1 MSERKYRKSKRAE
14 QEAATRDRIVEATV
28 RLHSEVGPSRTT
40 VKAIAEEAGVQRLT
54 VYRHFPDERALLKAC
69 SARFL
74 EENPPPSLDVRP
86 GEGPEEALS
95 RILGALYGYYEQHEA
110 LFANLTRDAVTM
122 EGVRASMKAFQ
133 AYLED
138 ASRMLSH
145 NIENDGDLDAF
156 SIARTAM
163 DYEFWRVLHKQGFG
177 QAEKIKLAKRIL
189 SRA

>member
-54 VYRHFPDERALLKAC
+54 VYRHFPDEGALLKAC
-69 SARFL
+69 STRFL

-95 RILGALYGYYEQHEA
+95 RILGALYGYYERHEA
-110 LFANLTRDAVTM
+110 LFANLTRDAEAM
-122 EGVRASMKAFQ
+122 ESVRASMDGFRT
-133 AYLED
+133 YLED
-138 ASRMLSH
+138 ASGRLSR
-145 NIENDGDLDAF
+145 NFENCGELDAF
-156 SIARTAM
+156 TTVRTAM
-163 DYEFWRVLHKQGFG
+163 DYEFWRVLQKQGFG
-177 QAEKIKLAKRIL
+177 PAEMIKLAKRVL
-189 SRA
+189 CGA